1 METRRQT
8 LSDCDSCGR
17 TTAATYFPQCN
28 TTASL
33 TPGATTSCFIA
44 TETAYS
50 KGTQNDYR
58 FGFCSCGFSASPV
71 ETITQPFLPN
81 YRAPHNYLTM
91 LSHTS
96 TFDYR
101 SKAIDWHFRFAFSPP
116 SSTLTALLSFTY
128 PVLAIP
134 SIHRDPRFVDTD
146 DQSSFDTQF
155 DRPKLPCLG
164 RAQVCS
170 RLESCL
176 TLAQVSVQVFITYF
190 ENHGPLA

>member
-50 KGTQNDYR
+50 KGTQIDYR

-71 ETITQPFLPN
+71 ETITQPFHTIARHTTTSPCSATLQPFMIGP
-81 YRAPHNYLTM
+81 RQLTGIFASLFTTTEHPDSTPIVH
-91 LSHTS
+91 LSCIRHPQYSSQFTS
-96 TFDYR
+96 CGTRRTVYGQ
-101 SKAIDWHFRFAFSPP
+101 I
-116 SSTLTALLSFTY
+116 SS
-128 PVLAIP
+128 
-134 SIHRDPRFVDTD
+134 
-146 DQSSFDTQF
+146 DTQL
-155 DRPKLPCLG
+155 DRPTLHYLV
-164 RAQVCS
+164 RELQA
-170 RLESCL
+170 RLW
-176 TLAQVSVQVFITYF
+176 
-190 ENHGPLA
+190 